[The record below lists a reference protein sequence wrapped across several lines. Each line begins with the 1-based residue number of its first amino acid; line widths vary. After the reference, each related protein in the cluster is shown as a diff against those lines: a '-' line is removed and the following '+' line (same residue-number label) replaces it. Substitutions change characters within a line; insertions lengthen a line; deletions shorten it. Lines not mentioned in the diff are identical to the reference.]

1 MAATSTTIQDEAAD
15 VAATLTTIKDEAAD
29 VAATLITIKDET
41 ANSTTI
47 KNVTSTA
54 TTNKDLAATAT
65 TIEDVAGTVPTTEA
79 ATETTVE
86 NVVATA
92 TTLNG
97 VTATATTIQDV
108 AATETTVEN
117 VVATATTLK
126 DVTATA
132 IAATATTLHDV
143 AATVTTIENV
153 AAASTTLNDVT
164 ASAIAATTTTIEDVA
179 ATATAFED
187 VAATRTILKNVASNK
202 IQEYSTPF
210 TLENIES
217 FDNLDAS
224 ATIFES
230 PTSNVKN
237 AANTFKAVTFKSKI
251 AGFTT
256 EASTPNGSPHDE
268 SSIADIVPLGN
279 KKNLIERALITTEA
293 SAIVK
298 VPSTIKKLPPIIE
311 IGPSTTE
318 AAPIITNTVPLM
330 PEKVPSTIEIEPSTT
345 KNILSNPEK
354 ATISSKSTALE
365 AKRQITSKT
374 PMNVEI
380 FTTERETI
388 AVNNEAPTTK
398 IERFTNVFEITT
410 DKSERIKSFGGD
422 LDFNS
427 KNKIPT
433 NRKRLFD
440 TNTEISANEKA
451 RPATATTASSSKKE
465 EPKDKVQY
473 IEKIPNI
480 FKNLAILGEINTT
493 ASTTLDNNASSIQN
507 EKRTTEDRV
516 SIKENGSS
524 SSKLVESLTGNKST
538 LLSAGPSVPAKN
550 LESSFWPF
558 PKMFLKFLPNS
569 TVQPSFDY
577 SMITN
582 KNSDNNVPKSL
593 NNDQTSDNGETILK
607 TSEQKNKFTTF
618 PMSYDYET
626 LSTISRVDGI
636 KHQMTSSEANEPII
650 TKAISIYLSLIDK
663 ENMGS
668 DKI

>member
-1 MAATSTTIQDEAAD
+1 MAATSTTIKDEAAD

-217 FDNLDAS
+217 FDNLDES

-268 SSIADIVPLGN
+268 SSIADIEPLVN
-279 KKNLIERALITTEA
+279 KKNL
-293 SAIVK
+293 
-298 VPSTIKKLPPIIE
+298 IE

-354 ATISSKSTALE
+354 ATISSKNTALE

-410 DKSERIKSFGGD
+410 DKSKRIKSFGGD

-480 FKNLAILGEINTT
+480 FQNLAILGEINTT

>member
-1 MAATSTTIQDEAAD
+1 MAATSTTIKDEAAD

-126 DVTATA
+126 DVTGTA

-179 ATATAFED
+179 ATATAFEN

-224 ATIFES
+224 ATISAS

-268 SSIADIVPLGN
+268 SSIADIVPSVN
-279 KKNLIERALITTEA
+279 KRNLIERALITTEA

-410 DKSERIKSFGGD
+410 DKSKRIKSFGGD

-538 LLSAGPSVPAKN
+538 LISAGPSVPAKN

-582 KNSDNNVPKSL
+582 KNSDNNVQKSL

-626 LSTISRVDGI
+626 LSTISRVDEI
-636 KHQMTSSEANEPII
+636 KHQITSSEANEPII